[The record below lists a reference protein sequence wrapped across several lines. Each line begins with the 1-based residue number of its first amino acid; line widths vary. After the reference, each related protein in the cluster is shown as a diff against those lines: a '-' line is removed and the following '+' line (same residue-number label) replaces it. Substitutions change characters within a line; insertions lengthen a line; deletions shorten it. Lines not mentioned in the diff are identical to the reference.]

1 MQTTPADT
9 TAYTSVPHS
18 IRALEDKKSVSP
30 GSAIES
36 RDDPN
41 SKISDLNESNPA
53 EEESAERGV
62 IRLLQEG
69 HFNGVADIRL
79 RINFMDEL
87 DALNQKEVKQIAAE
101 SIANIKG
108 IIEDKVG
115 ELLQSD
121 AITSEQAGAISELQ
135 IKLVEEI
142 QDADEQFRNDEVSL
156 DIFVGN
162 IGNALDNFT
171 DSLLPIL
178 ITQSGNQTPAE
189 ETAPQ
194 ESLTINVTESIQPA
208 DYSTIQEPTSDTV
221 EEIQLQEFL
230 DELQSGFAGVLE
242 EFATKLSDV
251 SVLPSLSPPSGN
263 GVAYD
268 KFVAIYDEL
277 TSPPPSIESLLDVE
291 V

>member
-1 MQTTPADT
+1 LQTTPADT
-9 TAYTSVPHS
+9 AAFSSVSHS

-30 GSAIES
+30 GNSIES

-41 SKISDLNESNPA
+41 FKILDLTESNPA
-53 EEESAERGV
+53 GEESAERGV
-62 IRLLQEG
+62 IGLLQEG
-69 HFNGVADIRL
+69 HFKGVADIRL

-87 DALNQKEVKQIAAE
+87 DALNQKEVKQVAAE
-101 SIANIKG
+101 NITDIRG
-108 IIEDKVG
+108 LIENKVG
-115 ELLQSD
+115 ELLKSD
-121 AITSEQAGAISELQ
+121 AITSEQADAISELEK
-135 IKLVEEI
+135 KLVEEI
-142 QDADEQFRNDEVSL
+142 QNTDEQFRNDEVSL

-162 IGNALDNFT
+162 IGNALDNFIG
-171 DSLLPIL
+171 SLSPIL
-178 ITQSGNQTPAE
+178 ITQPGNQTPAE
-189 ETAPQ
+189 ETVPQ
-194 ESLTINVTESIQPA
+194 ESLAINVTESAQPA

-242 EFATKLSDV
+242 EFTTKLSGV
-251 SVLPSLSPPSGN
+251 SVLPNLSPPSGN

-277 TSPPPSIESLLDVE
+277 TSPPPSTESLFDAE